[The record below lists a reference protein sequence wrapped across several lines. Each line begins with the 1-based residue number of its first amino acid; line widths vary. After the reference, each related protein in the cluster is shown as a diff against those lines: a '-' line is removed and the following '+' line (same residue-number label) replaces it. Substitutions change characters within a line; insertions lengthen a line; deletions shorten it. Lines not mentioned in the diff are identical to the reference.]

1 MTEVGQVIRFDHR
14 KGYGFIEVL
23 NSQSPNHGRELFFHY
38 SQIKCENSFKKV
50 FPGEVVSFNVEKKD
64 GEDRDVCTNIMGVHG
79 STMMI
84 DHPRYVFKV
93 TKKRNVS
100 DDNDEFVDAT
110 ESENRSE
117 SVPEPSTDDN

>member
-23 NSQSPNHGRELFFHY
+23 TPITNHGRELFFHY

-50 FPGEVVSFNVEKKD
+50 FPGEVVSYDVERKD
-64 GEDRDVCTNIMGVHG
+64 GEDRDICINIMGVHG

-100 DDNDEFVDAT
+100 DDNDEFMDAE
-110 ESENRSE
+110 ESEIVE
-117 SVPEPSTDDN
+117 STPSKDDN

>member
-84 DHPRYVFKV
+84 DHPRFIFKL
-93 TKKRNVS
+93 TPKRVINNDNEPEAEAEAEA
-100 DDNDEFVDAT
+100 DD
-110 ESENRSE
+110 EN
-117 SVPEPSTDDN
+117 